1 MPASALPHISPSE
14 CIQVQTFEQ
23 IQATLRRLDA
33 HGERTAVALEQI
45 AQQGAMVAGHE
56 KRLDKH
62 DKDFQELF
70 SRVNDPTWKE
80 RTEQRVTALELK
92 LAKDEGAE
100 EVVEKHEKF
109 WTEVRLKL
117 VTPIVT
123 VAFLALWLADR
134 TGTIT
139 KLVALWREFNGG

>member
-62 DKDFQELF
+62 DIDLRECF
-70 SRVNDPTWKE
+70 SRVNDNARLE
-80 RTEQRVTALELK
+80 RLETKVADLEVK

-100 EVVEKHEKF
+100 SVVEKHEKF

-117 VTPIVT
+117 ITPIIT